1 MPCGLLCATTISRH
15 HMERFLLISTLLL
28 SSGPLALGQ
37 GFFPA
42 PVFGDNGCVD
52 YFMGPQAAS
61 AEGITHVHQPDGKV
75 IIGGHSVAP
84 GNVPTLAMVRI
95 EPICGQLDSSF
106 GDNGRVVTFFE
117 FGTRLHDMI
126 LQPDGKILGCGQ
138 ISLPG
143 FAEQAAVF
151 RFNQDGSPD
160 LTFNS
165 GSGFRLLPI
174 PGTTASAN
182 MAHTIM
188 LDELGRILVF
198 ARGNPV
204 QFAVFRMLPDGAP
217 DASYGDNGMAL
228 LSFPYTPNHAFASAA
243 LDAQGRVVMAGA
255 VGTGPFD
262 PYVLGLARFTAN
274 GSVDN
279 SFGINGQVQFPERPL
294 FPTYAVMGAKAMEL
308 GVLSDGRIVVTYG
321 HSVSSV
327 QRMLLAAF
335 HTDGSIDGTFGV
347 DGLFE
352 QTDGAPWAGGL
363 EILDDDHILL
373 FYKHHWNNGPA
384 AVAKV
389 TPNGTFD
396 TGFGTNGSLLA
407 PYGPQFDF
415 RGFQDGFL
423 LANGHILAYGGKFN
437 SGISIAR
444 LTTDPMADALPVIS
458 FDYPDLVVT
467 GGGSFQWL
475 LDGVAIPGATGNN
488 HTPSSNGTYT
498 VTMDLEACSFTS
510 PPYVMLTTGI
520 AEGGRTGIT
529 LVNNPADDALLIE
542 NAGGNTPWEIIDMRG
557 ARVAEGNLVPGRNR
571 LAVEK
576 LKPGMYLLRTSVPGM
591 PLRFVKE

>member
-1 MPCGLLCATTISRH
+1 MLRIL
-15 HMERFLLISTLLL
+15 FISTLML
-28 SSGPLALGQ
+28 SAGPWAMGQ
-37 GFFPA
+37 GYFPA

-61 AEGITHVHQPDGKV
+61 AEGITHVYQPDGKV
-75 IIGGHSVAP
+75 VVGGHSVAP

-106 GDNGRVVTFFE
+106 GDNGRLVTFFE

-143 FAEQAAVF
+143 PAEQAAVF

-182 MAHTIM
+182 MAHNIM

-204 QFAVFRMLPDGAP
+204 QFAVFRMLPDGVL
-217 DASYGDNGMAL
+217 DVSYGDNGMAL
-228 LSFPYTPNHAFASAA
+228 LTFPYTPNHAFASAA

-262 PYVLGLARFTAN
+262 PNVLGLARFTAN
-274 GSVDN
+274 GTADN
-279 SFGINGQVQFPERPL
+279 SFGTNGQAQFTERPL
-294 FPTYAVMGAKAMEL
+294 FPNYGVMGAKAMEI

-321 HSVSSV
+321 HSESSI
-327 QRMLLAAF
+327 QRVLLAAF
-335 HTDGSIDGTFGV
+335 NADGSIDDTFGV
-347 DGLFE
+347 NGLFE
-352 QTDGAPWAGGL
+352 QTDGQPWAGGL
-363 EILDDDHILL
+363 AVLDDDHILL

-396 TGFGTNGSLLA
+396 TGFGNNGLLLA

-423 LANGHILAYGGKFN
+423 LDNGHILAYGGKLS

-444 LTTDPMADALPVIS
+444 LTTDPVADALPVIS
-458 FDYPDLVVT
+458 LAYPDLVTT
-467 GGGSFQWL
+467 GSGSFQWF
-475 LDGVAIPGATGNN
+475 LDGVAIPGATGTS
-488 HTPSSNGTYT
+488 HAPTSNGEYT
-498 VTMDLEACSFTS
+498 VTMDRGECSFIS
-510 PPYVMLTTGI
+510 PPFTFLTTGVHGLSDT
-520 AEGGRTGIT
+520 EVRLLGNPVEDVL
-529 LVNNPADDALLIE
+529 LVNNPKSPTNWELIDLSGKHCMQGIMQTGI
-542 NAGGNTPWEIIDMRG
+542 NRLDVTA
-557 ARVAEGNLVPGRNR
+557 LVPG
-571 LAVEK
+571 
-576 LKPGMYLLRTSVPGM
+576 MYILSTTRDHAPIRV
-591 PLRFVKE
+591 VKH